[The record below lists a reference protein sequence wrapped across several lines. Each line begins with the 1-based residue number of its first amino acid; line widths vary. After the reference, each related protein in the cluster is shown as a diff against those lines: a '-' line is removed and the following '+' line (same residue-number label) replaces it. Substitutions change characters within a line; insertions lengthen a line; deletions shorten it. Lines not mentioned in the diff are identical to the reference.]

1 MRYILREPDDASGIY
16 LVFGNVLHNALEQ
29 LYEGK
34 EDFKF
39 LNEEFNR
46 AKFESIDIA
55 GLKFNDADAE
65 KNKAIEN
72 KYLTCLE
79 HFSKNHHKEDRKV
92 SSEQFIMTNITEDNT
107 TEHFMGYIDAV
118 HVDYDKDDKG
128 KDIAGSGTVYITD
141 YKTSTR
147 YTGAKIG
154 EHANQLILNALGISQ
169 SGNIPMS
176 KIKARWNFLKYV
188 TVSYVQKNKKVKD
201 TICERHEWVSKM
213 EVSLRAKLK
222 EFGIVD
228 ETERDIMVL
237 EAINKNTMDNIPEE
251 VRNAYTFDDAY
262 VYVDLSPENIA
273 KVKKELMRIMKEI
286 REKER
291 SDNPDVWKVE
301 VVDSMSYFC
310 TQLCGYKSKCPCYK
324 EYADERSLFIDKPK
338 EEANVVSD
346 NDTSWMSELFDF
358 S

>member
-29 LYEGK
+29 LYEGNK
-34 EDFKF
+34 GFEF

-46 AKFESIDIA
+46 AKFEAIDLA
-55 GLKFNDADAE
+55 DLKFNDADAD
-65 KNKAIEN
+65 KNKAIEL
-72 KYLTCLE
+72 KYLACLE

-92 SSEQFIMTNITEDNT
+92 ASEQFILTNITEDNT

-118 HVDYDKDDKG
+118 HVDYDKDAKG

-169 SGNIPMS
+169 SGNIPME
-176 KIKARWNFLKYV
+176 KIKARWNFLKYM

-228 ETERDIMVL
+228 ETERDVMVE
-237 EAINKNTMDNIPEE
+237 EAINKNTMDNIPKE
-251 VRNAYTFDDAY
+251 VRDAYTFDDAY

-273 KVKKELMRIMKEI
+273 KVKKELMRLMKEI
-286 REKER
+286 REKEKADD
-291 SDNPDVWKVE
+291 SDVWEVE

-310 TQLCGYKSKCPCYK
+310 TQLCGYKDKCPCYK
-324 EYADERSLFIDKPK
+324 EYADNRSLFIDKPK
-338 EEANVVSD
+338 EKEEEV
-346 NDTSWMSELFDF
+346 NDISWMAELFN
-358 S
+358 